1 MRDKEKQ
8 EGVTKAK
15 GFIELQKQAVRFSV
29 KAVLFNDDIQ
39 LGLQFYR
46 VQDPPL

>member
-15 GFIELQKQAVRFSV
+15 GFIELQEQALRFSV
-29 KAVLFNDDIQ
+29 IAVLFNDDLQ
-39 LGLQFYR
+39 LGLQFYH

>member
-1 MRDKEKQ
+1 
-8 EGVTKAK
+8 VTKAK
-15 GFIELQKQAVRFSV
+15 GFIELQKQTVRFSITS
-29 KAVLFNDDIQ
+29 VLFNDDLQ